1 MTCDRYTMKS
11 RSIMCLLRILRVRF
25 RGVNLHRRERL
36 VFIHDYKYAQI
47 MTSKLHVILAII
59 KEMRRKITHIRTR
72 ET

>member
-1 MTCDRYTMKS
+1 M
-11 RSIMCLLRILRVRF
+11 
-25 RGVNLHRRERL
+25 NLHRRERL

>member
-1 MTCDRYTMKS
+1 M
-11 RSIMCLLRILRVRF
+11 RSLYDEKPIDYVLASHFAGSIQ
-25 RGVNLHRRERL
+25 GVNLHRRERL